1 MPLEASVFYLLAAL
15 TIGSALIVALSH
27 NLVYSAFALLGTFF
41 GVAGLYAMLAAD
53 FVAVIQV
60 MLYIGGI
67 LVLIL
72 FAVML
77 THRIADVDVSNRTVG
92 RIPAA
97 LILGVVGA
105 VMGVCI
111 GAAEWVQHADPAAEP
126 TTFGIGEA
134 FLGPYIL
141 PFELASVVLL
151 VALIGAVVVSRK
163 ELRGHATDG

>member
-1 MPLEASVFYLLAAL
+1 MPLEAFIFYLLAAL

-27 NLVYSAFALLGTFF
+27 NLVHSAFALLGTFM

-77 THRIADVDVSNRTVG
+77 THRIADVEVSNRTVG

-97 LILGVVGA
+97 LLLGVVGT

-111 GAAEWVQHADPAAEP
+111 G
-126 TTFGIGEA
+126 
-134 FLGPYIL
+134 
-141 PFELASVVLL
+141 
-151 VALIGAVVVSRK
+151 
-163 ELRGHATDG
+163 DG

>member
-1 MPLEASVFYLLAAL
+1 MPLEAAIFYLLALL
-15 TIGSALIVALSH
+15 TVVSAMIVALSR
-27 NLVYSAFALLGTFF
+27 NLVYSAFALLGTFM

-77 THRIADVDVSNRTVG
+77 THRISDVAVSNRTVG
-92 RIPAA
+92 RLPAA
-97 LILGVVGA
+97 VILCGV
-105 VMGVCI
+105 GVAMATCI
-111 GAAEWVQHADPAAEP
+111 IEAQWVERPDRVVEP
-126 TTFGIGEA
+126 TTFAIGEA
-134 FLGPYIL
+134 FLGPYVL
-141 PFELASVVLL
+141 PIELASVVLL

-163 ELRGHATDG
+163 ELRGERG

>member
-1 MPLEASVFYLLAAL
+1 MPLEALIFYLLAAL

-27 NLVYSAFALLGTFF
+27 NLVYSAFALLGTFM

-97 LILGVVGA
+97 LILGVVGT
-105 VMGVCI
+105 VMGTCI
-111 GAAEWVQHADPAAEP
+111 GAAEWVQHAGPAAEP

-163 ELRGHATDG
+163 ELRGHAADG

>member
-1 MPLEASVFYLLAAL
+1 M
-15 TIGSALIVALSH
+15 
-27 NLVYSAFALLGTFF
+27 
-41 GVAGLYAMLAAD
+41 AGLYAMLAAD

-111 GAAEWVQHADPAAEP
+111 GAAEWVQHAEPTAEP

-163 ELRGHATDG
+163 ELRGHAADG